1 MGELA
6 LRFLQGGI
14 EGTKGTATAATRVLM
29 ARITNAAFN
38 KPREF
43 VEEDRGTLVAAQRF
57 IGGVKDYGFTIEGDA
72 TYEQLGWFFGTC
84 VIGDVSPTTINTAAY
99 RFTYTP
105 QTTAGGDTLDS
116 ATIEFGDDTQEYEC
130 EYCEGTRLT
139 LGFDTLAA
147 GQATP
152 LRFSVDYFTQSLSSN
167 TKTAGLTPPTVD
179 TILATGA
186 NFYLGTT
193 STAYA
198 SLSELTGSLRSLN
211 LVYDNGLAKKVY
223 VGDGDTYSNLGRGRR
238 VITFDA
244 LVEGNS
250 DGVSR
255 FVDWDLGT
263 EKRARLLFQG
273 PVITGTSPATTKKLQ
288 IDMRFVLT
296 SFDPL
301 QSVDTNTTYA
311 ISGRCLPDTALSD
324 AEIQFVITQG
334 LEAAAYT

>member
-1 MGELA
+1 MGETA

-14 EGTKGTATAATRVLM
+14 EATKGTSVAATRVLM

-38 KPREF
+38 RPREF
-43 VEEDRGTLVAAQRF
+43 VEEDRGTLVGAQRF
-57 IGGVKDYGFTIEGDA
+57 IGGVDDYGFTIEGDA
-72 TYEQLGWFFGTC
+72 TYEQLGWFLSTA
-84 VIGDVSPTTINTAAY
+84 VIGDVSPTTVNTNVF
-99 RFTYTP
+99 RFTFTP

-116 ATIEFGDDTQEYEC
+116 ALVEFGDDTQEFEC

-152 LRFSVDYFTQSLSSN
+152 LRFSVDYFTQSLTSN
-167 TKTAGLTPPTVD
+167 TKTVSLTPPTVD

-186 NFYLGTT
+186 NFYLGST
-193 STAYA
+193 STAFA

-211 LVYDNGLAKKVY
+211 LTYDNALAKKIY
-223 VGDGDTYSNLGRGRR
+223 VGDGTTYSNLGRGRR

-244 LVEGNS
+244 KVEGNS
-250 DGVSR
+250 DGVTR
-255 FVDWDLGT
+255 FVEWDLAT
-263 EKRARLLFQG
+263 EKRARIVFQG
-273 PVITGTSPATTKKLQ
+273 PVISGASPATTKKLT
-288 IDMRFVLT
+288 IDMHFVFT

-301 QSVDTNTTYA
+301 QSVDTNTVFA

-324 AEIQFVITQG
+324 AEIQFVIDQA